1 MWWRRQWHPTP
12 GLLSGKSHGWRSLV
26 GCSPWGSEESDTT
39 EWLHFHALG
48 KEMAT
53 HSSVLTWRIPGTG
66 EPGGLPSM
74 GSHRVG
80 HNWSDLAAAAAA
92 RRCEQIFNLWQ
103 VKYLE
108 DITLFSQHN
117 FWRKAKAGGKSGSM
131 FASTAVTGDS
141 AWVELAFCLGFS
153 ICSALSCT
161 FSIWFPQ
168 PHSPVCETPD
178 TVSTCRQ
185 SPLCALFSLLLS
197 DFCFTTSTYPH
208 SPGIF
213 LTSIFPLF
221 LSFDINK
228 HLS

>member
-1 MWWRRQWHPTP
+1 MWWRRQWLPTL
-12 GLLSGKSHGWRSLV
+12 GLLPGKSHGRRSLV
-26 GCSPWGSEESDTT
+26 GCSPWGREESDTT
-39 EWLHFHALG
+39 ERLHFHALG
-48 KEMAT
+48 KEMET
-53 HSSVLTWRIPGTG
+53 HSSVLAWRIPGTG

-80 HNWSDLAAAAAA
+80 HNWSDLAAAAAAAA

-117 FWRKAKAGGKSGSM
+117 FWRKAKAGGKPGSM

-141 AWVELAFCLGFS
+141 AWVEPAFCLGFS
-153 ICSALSCT
+153 ICLALSCT

-178 TVSTCRQ
+178 AVSTCRQ
-185 SPLCALFSLLLS
+185 PSLYIIFTFAFWFLLDYLYISPFSRYFS
-197 DFCFTTSTYPH
+197 NFYFPF
-208 SPGIF
+208 IF
-213 LTSIFPLF
+213 I
-221 LSFDINK
+221 IWY
-228 HLS
+228 